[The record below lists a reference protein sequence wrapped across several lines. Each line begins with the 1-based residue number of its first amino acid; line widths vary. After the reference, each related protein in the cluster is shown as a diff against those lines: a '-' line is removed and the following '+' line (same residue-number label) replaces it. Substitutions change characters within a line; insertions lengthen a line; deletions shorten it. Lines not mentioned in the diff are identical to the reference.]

1 MIAHRPPV
9 LRERYPDLN
18 VAFDDLGKRIEGVA
32 RDGNDTGILSWVA
45 RETHAASL
53 FDIAHL
59 LDAAISDYLR
69 SVAPHGRSL
78 VTRRLDHLRNV
89 VDLQLREIEARRAS
103 SESTYID
110 GTIAALAI
118 LSPDLAAHSNAVG
131 SLSMRIALAMGCSS
145 DVARDC
151 ANVGRLHDIGK
162 IRLPKNILDGT
173 VLPPQKHGIVENH
186 VRDSQEI
193 VARDALLARYS
204 FAVYS
209 HHERVDGSGYPAR
222 LVGNEIPFEARVVAV
237 ADVFHAMT
245 SARSY
250 APTYEAAEVLAYL
263 EAQRGKLFDADVVE
277 ALRISLGARKCA
289 AA

>member
-9 LRERYPDLN
+9 LRERYPDLTG
-18 VAFDDLGKRIEGVA
+18 AFHDLGERVKSVA
-32 RDGNDTGILSWVA
+32 RDGNDSSVLSWIA
-45 RETHAASL
+45 RETHAAAL
-53 FDIAHL
+53 PDIAHL

-78 VTRRLDHLRNV
+78 VTRRLDHLRSV
-89 VDLQLREIEARRAS
+89 VDSQLREIEAHRSS
-103 SESTYID
+103 SESNYID
-110 GTIAALAI
+110 GMISALAI
-118 LSPDLAAHSNAVG
+118 LHPQLAEHSTAVG
-131 SLSMRIALAMGCSS
+131 SLAMRIALAMGCNS

-151 ANVGRLHDIGK
+151 ANVGRLHDFGK
-162 IRLPKNILDGT
+162 ARLPKNILDGT

-193 VARDALLARYS
+193 VARDALLAR
-204 FAVYS
+204 FASAVRS
-209 HHERVDGSGYPAR
+209 HHERVDGSGYPDR

-250 APTYEAAEVLAYL
+250 APTYEGAEVLAYI
-263 EAQRGKLFDADVVE
+263 EEHRGKLFDADVVD
-277 ALRISLGARKCA
+277 ALRITLGAAKCVA
-289 AA
+289 A

>member
-118 LSPDLAAHSNAVG
+118 VSPDLAAHSNAVG

-162 IRLPKNILDGT
+162 IHLPKNILDGT

-186 VRDSQEI
+186 ARDSQEI
-193 VARDALLARYS
+193 VAREALIAR
-204 FAVYS
+204 FAGAVRS
-209 HHERVDGSGYPAR
+209 HHERIDGSGYPDH
-222 LVGNEIPFEARVVAV
+222 LIGNEIPFEARVVAV

-245 SARSY
+245 SARAY
-250 APTYEAAEVLAYL
+250 APTYEAAEVLAYI
-263 EAQRGKLFDADVVE
+263 ETHRGTLFDVEVVD
-277 ALRISLGARKCA
+277 ALRIAIGAAKYA